1 MTLTINLKSLFIF
14 FIIVGVVI
22 AVYLIYKLF
31 LKIKYFFR
39 RPDLYGLSL
48 ENVKRKWQEI
58 EELFSRGDEMS
69 WKMAIIE
76 ADKLLD
82 HVLKSMMISGQ
93 DLGER
98 LKLIN
103 YKYPETKKAWNGH
116 RLRNQLVHVS
126 HFDLTYKMAKQG
138 MISFKIALKALGVI

>member
-1 MTLTINLKSLFIF
+1 MTFTINLKFLFVIL
-14 FIIVGVVI
+14 IIVGAI
-22 AVYLIYKLF
+22 IFIYLIKKLF
-31 LKIKYFFR
+31 QKIKYFFR
-39 RPDLYGLSL
+39 RPNLYGLTL
-48 ENVKRKWQEI
+48 ENVKIKWQEI
-58 EELFSRGDEMS
+58 EELGSRGDEMS
-69 WKMAIIE
+69 SKLAIIE

-82 HVLKSMMISGQ
+82 HVLKSMMISGK

-126 HFDLTYKMAKQG
+126 HFNLTPKMVKEA
-138 MISFKIALKALGVI
+138 MHSFKVALQALGVL